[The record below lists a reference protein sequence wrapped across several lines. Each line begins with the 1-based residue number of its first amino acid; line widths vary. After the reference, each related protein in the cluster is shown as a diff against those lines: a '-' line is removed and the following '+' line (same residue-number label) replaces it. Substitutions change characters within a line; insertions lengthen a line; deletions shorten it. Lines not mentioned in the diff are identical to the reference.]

1 MYHNKLKMVYCHM
14 KESVLLKKLRRDN
27 IEFVTSTELKDYCKR
42 MNLNY
47 RSAIGHFVSRGHLTR
62 IFKGIFYVKSLDE
75 LKLGKAKYN
84 YLELVAKG
92 LELKGVKNWYFGLY
106 TALKFNNLTH
116 EHFAIEYVVNDK
128 IFRAKPIKIAGYKF
142 RFVKLKPSLFIF
154 GIIKNG
160 LRYSDPEKTILD
172 FIYRWRY
179 NAIPK
184 EKIASDISEWTKN
197 LSKQKVKEYSKHY
210 PKTVQDTIGEL
221 VR

>member
-1 MYHNKLKMVYCHM
+1 M

-197 LSKQKVKEYSKHY
+197 MSKQKVKEYSKHY